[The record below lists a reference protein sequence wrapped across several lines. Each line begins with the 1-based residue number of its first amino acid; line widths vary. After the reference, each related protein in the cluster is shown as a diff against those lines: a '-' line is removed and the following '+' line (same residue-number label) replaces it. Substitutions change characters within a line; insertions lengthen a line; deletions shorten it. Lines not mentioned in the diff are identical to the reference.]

1 MTEVAG
7 VFFQTLGEKIHEGL
21 LLLAPLPNN
30 LGIYATQ
37 KHEVG
42 FLLFSLCVA
51 WSPDGG
57 RL

>member
-1 MTEVAG
+1 MR
-7 VFFQTLGEKIHEGL
+7 EGL

-37 KHEVG
+37 KHEQQ
-42 FLLFSLCVA
+42 FLLFLLFVA
-51 WSPDGG
+51 WSPDSDMAD